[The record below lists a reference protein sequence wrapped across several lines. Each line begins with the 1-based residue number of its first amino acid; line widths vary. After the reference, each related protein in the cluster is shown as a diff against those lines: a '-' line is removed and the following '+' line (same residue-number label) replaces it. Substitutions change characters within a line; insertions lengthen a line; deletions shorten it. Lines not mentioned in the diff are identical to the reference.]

1 MPEQL
6 NDPPTEQL
14 RQDISTAIEEADSQ
28 TITETLEEVNVAQ
41 IADILD
47 STPPAQRQL
56 LWPNIDPENLG
67 AVLLETGDEVRQQK
81 LDSLGSQEIAE
92 IIDTLPDVD
101 DQADL
106 ILDLPPEKL
115 VTVLYI
121 LDKQKRENLE
131 ALLSYP
137 EDTAGGLMNLDPVTI
152 RADVTLDVVLR
163 YLRIRGEMPR
173 HTDQLF
179 VTDRY
184 DVYQGV
190 LSLNNLLTNDTEIKV
205 SELMNRDIAPLDANM
220 IDDDVAKVFED
231 NDLISAAVV
240 DENGKLLGRITV
252 DDVVDVIREEG
263 DSSVLSMAGLHEDED
278 LFSPIWRSTRRR
290 AVWLGFNLLTAFLAA
305 GVIGLFEATLDKIVA
320 LAILITIVP
329 SMGGI
334 AGSQTLTLVIRGLAL
349 GQLGTSNFKSL
360 VHKEI
365 LVGFLNGLLWALVV
379 AAFTI
384 IWFQDFEIAV
394 IIGIAL
400 IINLLAG
407 AFAGALVPIVLR
419 RMGIDPALAGSV
431 VLTTFTD
438 VIGVVAFLGLATIVL
453 L

>member
-1 MPEQL
+1 MSEQI
-6 NDPPTEQL
+6 TEQI
-14 RQDISTAIEEADSQ
+14 RQEISSALEQSDTPGIVAILDK
-28 TITETLEEVNVAQ
+28 INVAQ

-47 STPPAQRQL
+47 STPSAQREL
-56 LWPNIDPENLG
+56 IWPQIYHKNLG
-67 AVLLETGDEVRQQK
+67 AVLLETSDEVREQK
-81 LDSLGSQEIAE
+81 LNSFEAAEISS

-106 ILDLPPEKL
+106 LLSLPAEKQVGVL
-115 VTVLYI
+115 VI
-121 LDKQKRENLE
+121 LDKQKREKLQSVL
-131 ALLSYP
+131 AYP
-137 EDTAGGLMNLDPVTI
+137 EDTAGGLMDFNTITI

-163 YLRIRGEMPR
+163 YLRILGEIPD

-184 DVYQGV
+184 DHFKGT
-190 LSLNNLLTNDTEIKV
+190 LSLKDLLTQDTETHV
-205 SELMNRDIAPLDANM
+205 EDLMNTDILPLDANM
-220 IDDDVAKVFED
+220 LDDSVARVFED

-240 DENGKLLGRITV
+240 DEDGKLLGRITI

-278 LFSPIWRSTRRR
+278 LFSPIWSSTRRR

-305 GVIGLFEATLDKIVA
+305 SVTGLFEATLDKIVV
-320 LAILITIVP
+320 LAILLTIVP

-349 GQLGTSNFKSL
+349 GQLGSSNFNSL
-360 VHKEI
+360 VKKEMI
-365 LVGFLNGLLWALVV
+365 VGIINGILWATVV

-384 IWFQDFEIAV
+384 IWFEDFQIAA
-394 IIGIAL
+394 IIALAL
-400 IINLLAG
+400 IINLIAGALAG
-407 AFAGALVPIVLR
+407 AIIPLVLKRI
-419 RMGIDPALAGSV
+419 GIDPALAGSV

-438 VIGVVAFLGLATIVL
+438 VIGILAFLGMATIFL